1 MDGRLDIALPNHRG
15 VARTYIQQ
23 EDGSFTLL
31 LAEETNLRAESNLNR
46 ATANFFFMD
55 VNADGI
61 PDVSGHDADGGASML
76 LVATHKAFDAVPQY
90 ENYMY
95 RGCRYGRDN
104 CIFAALL
111 NDNRMKTISVTRP
124 SGSTNIQRE
133 VRDIL
138 TNVVDLPSD
147 EVHNNEDGDNAAAT
161 YIVLDVN
168 NDSCPD
174 IVNLFANGL
183 WEKNKVGEACI
194 DTFTWR
200 AIVLMNRRCI
210 LWRSALSVISL
221 FKRVTRQ
228 WKTSITT
235 VRSIYFT
242 G

>member
-1 MDGRLDIALPNHRG
+1 MDGRLDIALLNHRG

-76 LVATHKAFDAVPQY
+76 LVATHKAFDAAPQY

-95 RGCRYGRDN
+95 RGCRYGRD
-104 CIFAALL
+104 
-111 NDNRMKTISVTRP
+111 T
-124 SGSTNIQRE
+124 
-133 VRDIL
+133 L